1 VFETGGILRGKKKS
15 PPPLHFKCYSKD
27 NGAFDSYRTFDIF
40 TYFLVDIVVDVVQLS
55 LK

>member
-1 VFETGGILRGKKKS
+1 VFETGGILREKKKI
-15 PPPLHFKCYSKD
+15 PHFFSCYSKD
-27 NGAFDSYRTFDIF
+27 NGAFDFYRTFDIF